1 MLTKEKKEALTLMIT
16 LKNRKIE
23 SLISDN
29 KGRIRCHLDQLLREP
44 KTNDHGE
51 PCPIS
56 VHTMAPVWKKKKYKV
71 TKEKFNKL
79 KNYTS
84 NKFRIFLSF

>member
-51 PCPIS
+51 PQTN
-56 VHTMAPVWKKKKYKV
+56 HPVQ
-71 TKEKFNKL
+71 
-79 KNYTS
+79 
-84 NKFRIFLSF
+84 

>member
-1 MLTKEKKEALTLMIT
+1 MLTKEKKEALTSMIT
-16 LKNRKIE
+16 LENRKIE

-51 PCPIS
+51 PQTN
-56 VHTMAPVWKKKKYKV
+56 HPVQLVCIPWRQSGRKRR
-71 TKEKFNKL
+71 TKL
-79 KNYTS
+79 QGRS
-84 NKFRIFLSF
+84 LID

>member
-44 KTNDHGE
+44 KINH
-51 PCPIS
+51 
-56 VHTMAPVWKKKKYKV
+56 PVQLVCIPWRQSGRKRS
-71 TKEKFNKL
+71 TKLQRRSLIN
-79 KNYTS
+79 
-84 NKFRIFLSF
+84 

>member
-1 MLTKEKKEALTLMIT
+1 MLTKKKEEALTLMIT

-51 PCPIS
+51 P
-56 VHTMAPVWKKKKYKV
+56 
-71 TKEKFNKL
+71 
-79 KNYTS
+79 
-84 NKFRIFLSF
+84 

>member
-44 KTNDHGE
+44 KT
-51 PCPIS
+51 
-56 VHTMAPVWKKKKYKV
+56 
-71 TKEKFNKL
+71 KFNKL
-79 KNYTS
+79 KIYTS

>member
-1 MLTKEKKEALTLMIT
+1 MYILYVDKEKKEALTLMIT

-44 KTNDHGE
+44 KTNDHGDIK
-51 PCPIS
+51 PI
-56 VHTMAPVWKKKKYKV
+56 T
-71 TKEKFNKL
+71 L
-79 KNYTS
+79 S
-84 NKFRIFLSF
+84 N

>member
-1 MLTKEKKEALTLMIT
+1 MYILYVDKEKKEALTLMIT

-51 PCPIS
+51 PQTN
-56 VHTMAPVWKKKKYKV
+56 HPVQLVCIPWRQSGRKRS
-71 TKEKFNKL
+71 TKLQRRSLIN
-79 KNYTS
+79 
-84 NKFRIFLSF
+84 

>member
-1 MLTKEKKEALTLMIT
+1 MLTKKKKEALTLMIT

-51 PCPIS
+51 PQTN
-56 VHTMAPVWKKKKYKV
+56 HPVQFVCIPWRQSGRKRR
-71 TKEKFNKL
+71 TKLQRRSL
-79 KNYTS
+79 KN
-84 NKFRIFLSF
+84 